1 MLEFSVGQVAYMPR
15 LDGRSVERVTVER
28 ILVSTN
34 RPGAGGLY
42 CYTIGGT
49 EWLVSY
55 ALSNG
60 STVHAGSLFS
70 DPASAF
76 RHIAPAA
83 PTAV

>member
-1 MLEFSVGQVAYMPR
+1 MMEFTVGQVAYLPR

-28 ILVSTN
+28 ITVSTDQ
-34 RPGAGGLY
+34 PGAGGPY
-42 CYTIGGT
+42 CYTIGGI

-60 STVHAGSLFS
+60 SAVHAGSLFA

-83 PTAV
+83 V

>member
-28 ILVSTN
+28 ITASTDKT
-34 RPGAGGLY
+34 GDGGRY
-42 CYTIGGT
+42 CYTIGA

-60 STVHAGSLFS
+60 SAVHAGSLFA

-83 PTAV
+83 V